1 MGRLRRTPLP
11 RRAAAIGATALM
23 SAGAIAA
30 ATGSASAATILHA
43 KYKVSG
49 STYLAG
55 PKSTLDLGP
64 GTLTARVNTSTG
76 NLTATLSLPPATGSF
91 TETIAFISVPVT
103 ATAKFINDGPTT
115 GKVNTKTG
123 AVSTTSKITLQLT
136 SLSVAG
142 VPLAIGS
149 SCETSK
155 PVVVSLKSQKGFSVV
170 NGGKMAG
177 SYTIGDFSGCG
188 PLGIDDLLINA
199 TIPASGN
206 TITFKLGKAK
216 IIK

>member
-1 MGRLRRTPLP
+1 MGRPPRTRLP
-11 RRAAAIGATALM
+11 QRAAAVGATALM

-30 ATGSASAATILHA
+30 TTGAASAASTVHA

-64 GTLTARVNTSTG
+64 GTLAAAVNASTG
-76 NLTATLSLPPATGSF
+76 KLKATLSLPPATGSF
-91 TETIAFISVPVT
+91 TETIGFLSVPVT
-103 ATAKFINDGPTT
+103 ATTKFINDGPTT
-115 GKVNTKTG
+115 GKINTKTG
-123 AVSTTSKITLQLT
+123 TVSTTSKITLQLT
-136 SLSVAG
+136 SLSVSG
-142 VPLAIGS
+142 VPVPVGN
-149 SCETSK
+149 SCETVK
-155 PVVVSLKSQKGFSVV
+155 AVVVPLKSQKGFSIL

-177 SYTIGDFSGCG
+177 SYTIGKFAGCG
-188 PLGIDDLLINA
+188 VSTLLINV

-206 TITFKLGKAK
+206 TISFKLGKAK